1 MSYQKKYLKYKNKYL
16 ALKSKYGYLLNS
28 ADSDS
33 PFPEQPVRN
42 NLFSDL
48 TASEDNGSN
57 INVKIIG
64 NSMIGGGEDTP
75 VTVTETE
82 TTIKNKNTEDSLEIN
97 QLFRQLAGA
106 RPKKSKKAKNTMA
119 KHFFKDESDSDL
131 SDSTDT
137 MSDVRDDSE
146 FSSSE
151 TDW

>member
-33 PFPEQPVRN
+33 PFPEQPIASRG
-42 NLFSDL
+42 LFSDL
-48 TASEDNGSN
+48 TATEDNGNN
-57 INVKIIG
+57 INVKIIA
-64 NSMIGGGEDTP
+64 NSMVGGGDETP
-75 VTVTETE
+75 VTETE
-82 TTIKNKNTEDSLEIN
+82 TTIKNKNTEDSTEVS

-106 RPKKSKKAKNTMA
+106 RPKKSKSAKKAAA
-119 KHFFKDESDSDL
+119 KHFFKDDSDSDL
-131 SDSTDT
+131 SESTGS
-137 MSDVRDDSE
+137 MSDAHDDSE